1 MTQEQDPIK
10 YVKKRITVI
19 ESKLFQTIAQNKEL
33 VSKVESL
40 EKVIVKK
47 EEQIDA
53 LVKYAE
59 KQSDNI
65 NGLELMFKNILD
77 ESEHLAFCLSM
88 LELKEK
94 DDAEKIR
101 FGLFS

>member
-19 ESKLFQTIAQNKEL
+19 ESKLFQTMTQNEEL

-40 EKVIVKK
+40 EKVIVNK
-47 EEQIDA
+47 EEQIDD

-65 NGLELMFKNILD
+65 NGLELMFKSILD
-77 ESEHLAFCLSM
+77 ESENLAFCLSL
-88 LELKEK
+88 LELKGK
-94 DDAEKIR
+94 DDAENIR
-101 FGLFS
+101 FGFNS